1 MEVAEAAPRGAE
13 RRDLPRRQR
22 LRWGCFGVVVGLA
35 AAVCLSLYVWAGDSE
50 ESSTTHLPPPAAH
63 AAQLWQTSPGAQPE
77 HIARRPD
84 VAFEADFDFDGPTV
98 KVSDVTDQVLK
109 GFGGAFTEAS
119 ALVFQKLGADQQ
131 QAVLNDYFGPEGLG
145 YTLGRVHINSCDFSV
160 ENYAF
165 HEKDGEFDLASFD
178 MSVGR
183 DAKTLIPL
191 IKAAQDVITSQGR
204 SLRLLATPWS
214 PPAWMKENKLMDHS
228 SSPCLRK
235 EAEVHAAWAKYFVKW
250 ITAYK
255 GQGVPIWAVTVQNEP
270 ENNASWEACLLTPGE
285 EADFLGTYLGPAMSS
300 EHPNVS
306 IFVYDHNKDHVAQW
320 AKVISEDKTAAQYAT
335 GVAYHWYSGDGFEA
349 VASIHATMPQL
360 QLLASEATYE
370 RYRWKAGA
378 TLETGEWSMG
388 EGYAHD
394 IIGDLNAG
402 SVGWIDWNLLLDENG
417 GPNHVDNVCDAA
429 MMANVSKGDVYHHP
443 QYYYIG
449 HFSKFIHPDS
459 VRLVTTVGPTPKYNG
474 TGRPYGTCTGED
486 GLEATSFRRPDGRV
500 STVVLNCGEDAIDFK
515 LLHGERAASTSI
527 PPHSIQTYVFEG
539 DSVASPSRT
548 GDATPLVGG
557 NRGSWVGMPP
567 ALRAS
572 F

>member
-1 MEVAEAAPRGAE
+1 
-13 RRDLPRRQR
+13 
-22 LRWGCFGVVVGLA
+22 
-35 AAVCLSLYVWAGDSE
+35 
-50 ESSTTHLPPPAAH
+50 
-63 AAQLWQTSPGAQPE
+63 
-77 HIARRPD
+77 
-84 VAFEADFDFDGPTV
+84 
-98 KVSDVTDQVLK
+98 
-109 GFGGAFTEAS
+109 
-119 ALVFQKLGADQQ
+119 
-131 QAVLNDYFGPEGLG
+131 
-145 YTLGRVHINSCDFSV
+145 
-160 ENYAF
+160 
-165 HEKDGEFDLASFD
+165 
-178 MSVGR
+178 
-183 DAKTLIPL
+183 
-191 IKAAQDVITSQGR
+191 VITPQGR

-214 PPAWMKENKLMDHS
+214 PPAWMKENKMMDHS

-255 GQGVPIWAVTVQNEP
+255 DQGVPIWAVTIQNEP
-270 ENNASWEACLLTPGE
+270 ENNASWEACLLNSSE
-285 EADFLGTYLGPAMSS
+285 EADFLGAYLGPAMSS

-320 AKVISEDKTAAQYAT
+320 ANVISEDKDAAKYAT
-335 GVAYHWYSGDGFEA
+335 GVAYHWYSGDSFDA
-349 VASIHATMPQL
+349 VASIHAALPQL

-429 MMANVSKGDVYHHP
+429 MMANLSKGDVYRHP

-449 HFSKFIHPDS
+449 HFSKFMHPDS
-459 VRLVTTVGPTPKYNG
+459 VRLVTTVGPTPSYNG
-474 TGRPYGTCTGED
+474 TSRPYGTCTGED

-500 STVVLNCGEDAIDFK
+500 STVVLNCGEGAIDFK
-515 LLHGERAASTSI
+515 LLHGGRAASTSI

-539 DSVASPSRT
+539 GSVAAPSRAD
-548 GDATPLVGG
+548 DAAPSVGG
-557 NRGSWVGMPP
+557 SRGGWAAMSP

>member
-1 MEVAEAAPRGAE
+1 MEVAEAAARAE
-13 RRDLPRRQR
+13 QRDVPRRLC
-22 LRWGCFGVVVGLA
+22 LRWGILGAVVGLS
-35 AAVCLSLYVWAGDSE
+35 AAVALSLYVWAGVSE
-50 ESSTTHLPPPAAH
+50 ESSITPPPAAH

-77 HIARRPD
+77 HIAQRPD
-84 VAFEADFDFDGPTV
+84 VEFGADFDFDGPTV

-119 ALVFQKLGADQQ
+119 AVVFQKLNADQQ
-131 QAVLNDYFGPEGLG
+131 QSVLNDYFGPEGLG
-145 YTLGRVHINSCDFSV
+145 YTLGRVHINSCDFST

-183 DAKTLIPL
+183 DAKALIPF
-191 IKAAQDVITSQGR
+191 IKAAQDVITPQGR

-214 PPAWMKENKLMDHS
+214 PPAWMKENKMMDHS

-255 GQGVPIWAVTVQNEP
+255 DQGVPIWAVTIQNEP
-270 ENNASWEACLLTPGE
+270 ENN
-285 EADFLGTYLGPAMSS
+285 EADFLGAYLGPAMSS

-320 AKVISEDKTAAQYAT
+320 ANVISEDKDAAKYAT
-335 GVAYHWYSGDGFEA
+335 GVAYHWYSGDSFDA
-349 VASIHATMPQL
+349 VASIHAALPQL

-429 MMANVSKGDVYHHP
+429 MMANLSKGDVYRHP

-449 HFSKFIHPDS
+449 HFSKFMH
-459 VRLVTTVGPTPKYNG
+459 LGPRQLDK
-474 TGRPYGTCTGED
+474 D
-486 GLEATSFRRPDGRV
+486 GLSRTSADGSLV
-500 STVVLNCGEDAIDFK
+500 
-515 LLHGERAASTSI
+515 RAAPPVGVDKEGAWCRRRSLPRTSEVQI
-527 PPHSIQTYVFEG
+527 VHRGAKMLALPAPRPGREIRPPPGRRLAVARG
-539 DSVASPSRT
+539 DDHAWRKR
-548 GDATPLVGG
+548 GG
-557 NRGSWVGMPP
+557 
-567 ALRAS
+567 AARA
-572 F
+572 